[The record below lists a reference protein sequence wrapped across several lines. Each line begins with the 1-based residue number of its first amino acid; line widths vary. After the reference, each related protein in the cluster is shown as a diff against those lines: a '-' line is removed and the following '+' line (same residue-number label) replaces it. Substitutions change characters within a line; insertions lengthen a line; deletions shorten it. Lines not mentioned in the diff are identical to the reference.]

1 MLVGILRWW
10 FRLKQ
15 RQELEQ
21 RRHRLRELAPW
32 EQELPPPSSPQQLV
46 SETGL
51 VTNSFLSKLFT
62 IKGHLKSFFVKTHHP

>member
-1 MLVGILRWW
+1 MFFWQSAFLAGVMLVEILR

-46 SETGL
+46 RETGL
-51 VTNSFLSKLFT
+51 VTN
-62 IKGHLKSFFVKTHHP
+62 